1 MSRDCAFD
9 VVIVGA
15 GLVGASFALLLK
27 RKETNV
33 RILVVESNKLISSNK
48 TAVADSDIRG
58 IALSRDS
65 KNILK
70 TAGIWA
76 ALEKSSAPIE
86 SIHVSDKGHPGIAR
100 LNRTPDDEDPLGYVV
115 EGRCLSDSLREN
127 VTHKK
132 IQIWYS
138 TEIKD
143 TLIEKDQ
150 VRLTTSKNNTVIVA
164 KLLVIADGVCSKIA
178 SQLGFWVNSTDL
190 GQKAIVASVTL
201 DRKHKGIAYERFT
214 QSGVLAMLPLPTSL
228 GQPKVSLVWTQPS
241 EFALQLEQAT
251 DVLFLD
257 ELQAQFGY
265 RSGIFTDVSART
277 SFALTTSFAE
287 EIIRARVVLLGN
299 VAHSLHPVA
308 GQGLNLSL
316 RDANGLA
323 EVIASASSANRDFG
337 SVSVLDK
344 YRKDRLFEQHL
355 IAEFTGNLPA
365 LFSSQNIVLKLGRNL
380 GLCSLDLI
388 PILRE
393 KFLNFGI
400 NGRVF

>member
-1 MSRDCAFD
+1 MRRDYAFD
-9 VVIVGA
+9 AVIVGA
-15 GLVGASFALLLK
+15 GLVGVSFALLLTK
-27 RKETNV
+27 KEPNL
-33 RILVVESNKLISSNK
+33 RILVLESNKSISSGK
-48 TAVADSDIRG
+48 TAAADSDIRG

-65 KNILK
+65 KNILQ

-76 ALEKSSAPIE
+76 ALEKSAAPIE
-86 SIHVSDKGHPGIAR
+86 SIHVSDKGHPGMAR
-100 LNRTPDDEDPLGYVV
+100 FNRSPNDEDPLGYVV
-115 EGRCLSDSLREN
+115 EGRLLSDSLRQN
-127 VTHKK
+127 LTHKK

-138 TEIKD
+138 TEITD
-143 TLIEKDQ
+143 TSIEKDQ
-150 VRLTTSKNNTVIVA
+150 VRLTTSKTTTVIAA
-164 KLLVIADGVCSKIA
+164 KLLVIADGLCSKIA
-178 SQLGFWVNSTDL
+178 SKLGFWVKSKDL
-190 GQKAIVASVTL
+190 GQKAIVANVTL
-201 DRKHKGIAYERFT
+201 DRKHRGIAYERFT
-214 QSGVLAMLPLPTSL
+214 QSGVLAMLPLPTSM
-228 GQPKVSLVWTQPS
+228 GQSKVSLVWTQPS

-251 DVLFLD
+251 DALFLD

-316 RDANGLA
+316 RDATGLA
-323 EVIASASSANRDFG
+323 EAIASASNANKDFG
-337 SVSVLDK
+337 SVCVLDK